1 LADSQ
6 AKLSLS
12 MHIFDGTRHSRLKKF
27 MLGAHPVIQ
36 YYVDKLRIRE
46 IFRTY
51 VKSDA
56 RQLMPTEEGVC
67 ILLHNILTSPLPLYQ
82 IGEWMASR
90 DPETL
95 GLSTGDATII
105 NDDRLGRVLDAV
117 ARSNRKTIFFRIALR
132 MIKLF
137 ELDCRH
143 VHQDTTTVKFCG
155 RYETWVGNPMA
166 AHGYSKDHRPDL
178 KQLVL
183 GINVVGD
190 GAVPIA
196 KDVYSGYR
204 TDDSVHISNWDNLR
218 RLLQTSDFIYTADS
232 KLCTEANLS
241 HIEFYGGQYITVMP
255 RTWKEDQ
262 SFRELAREDKVNWQ
276 LILERQNNRHPNTEI
291 DQYYT
296 TSTDYQTDS
305 GRRIVWIKSTQKAA
319 LDQQVRDHQINKTL
333 AALKLLNTRL
343 NKRQLKRLPEI
354 KHAAKDIFSTHETMN
369 LISYSIH
376 KRVVVTKSFLKRGRP
391 TAKTPSKTHR
401 RVEYQLAWDIN
412 KDELIKQSRTDGV
425 FPLLTNNHVKTAREI
440 LEIYKYQAFL
450 ENRHSQLKTYLE
462 VAPVYLKNPN
472 RVLAL
477 LDLIILSLCIAT
489 LMERDLRNGMKRNG
503 LKSIPIYPE
512 ERDCKYPTAHSI
524 MRVFQ
529 EVEKFE
535 VLNRDGEVTEYFPPM
550 LTPLQKQIL
559 NLMEVPLTL
568 YA

>member
-1 LADSQ
+1 
-6 AKLSLS
+6 
-12 MHIFDGTRHSRLKKF
+12 MRIFDGTRHSRLKKF
-27 MLGAHPVIQ
+27 VLGAHPVIQ
-36 YYVDKLRIRE
+36 YYLDKLRIRE

-67 ILLHNILTSPLPLYQ
+67 ILVHNILTAPLPLYQ
-82 IGEWMASR
+82 IGEWMTSR
-90 DPETL
+90 DPESL
-95 GLSTGDATII
+95 GLGTDDATIL

-143 VHQDTTTVKFCG
+143 VHQDTTSVKLYG
-155 RYETWVGNPMA
+155 HYETWVGNPMA

-196 KDVYSGYR
+196 KEVYSGNR

-232 KLCTEANLS
+232 KLCTESNLS

-262 SFRELAREDKVNWQ
+262 SFRELAREDKVTWQ
-276 LILERQNNRHPNTEI
+276 LILERQNNRHPHTEI
-291 DQYYT
+291 DQYYAT
-296 TSTDYQTDS
+296 NTDYQTDS
-305 GRRIVWIKSTQKAA
+305 GRRLVWIQSTQKAEI
-319 LDQQVRDHQINKTL
+319 DQQVRVNQTNETL
-333 AALKLLNTRL
+333 AALKLLNTKL

-354 KHAAKDIFSTHETMN
+354 KRAVKDLFIAHETMN

-391 TAKTPSKTHR
+391 TAKTPTTTHR

-412 KDELIKQSRTDGV
+412 QEELTKQSRTDGV
-425 FPLLTNNHVKTAREI
+425 FPLLTNNKVKSAREI

-477 LDLIILSLCIAT
+477 LDLVILSLCIAT

-503 LKSIPIYPE
+503 FKSIPIYPE
-512 ERDCKYPTAHSI
+512 ERECKYPTAHSI
-524 MRVFQ
+524 IRVFQ

-535 VLNRDGEVTEYFPPM
+535 VLDRKGEVTEYFPPM

-559 NLMEVPLTL
+559 NLMEAPLAL

>member
-1 LADSQ
+1 LTNSQ
-6 AKLSLS
+6 EKFLFA

-27 MLGAHPVIQ
+27 VLGAHPVIQ
-36 YYVDKLRIRE
+36 YYLDKLRIRE

-90 DPETL
+90 DAESL
-95 GLSTGDATII
+95 GLGTDDATIL

-155 RYETWVGNPMA
+155 RYETWVSNPMA

-196 KDVYSGYR
+196 KEVYSGNR

-255 RTWKEDQ
+255 RTWQEDQ
-262 SFRELAREDKVNWQ
+262 SFRQLAREDKVNWQ

-305 GRRIVWIKSTQKAA
+305 GRRIVWIKSTQKAE
-319 LDQQVRDHQINKTL
+319 LDQQMRVNQINETL
-333 AALKLLNTRL
+333 AALKLLNTKL

-354 KHAAKDIFSTHETMN
+354 QRAVKDIFSAHETMN
-369 LISYSIH
+369 FISYSIH

-391 TAKTPSKTHR
+391 TTKTPIKTHR

-412 KDELIKQSRTDGV
+412 QEEVIKQRRVDGV
-425 FPLLTNNHVKTAREI
+425 FPLLTNNKVKSAREV

-524 MRVFQ
+524 IRVFQ

-535 VLNRDGEVTEYFPPM
+535 VLDREGEVTEYFPPR